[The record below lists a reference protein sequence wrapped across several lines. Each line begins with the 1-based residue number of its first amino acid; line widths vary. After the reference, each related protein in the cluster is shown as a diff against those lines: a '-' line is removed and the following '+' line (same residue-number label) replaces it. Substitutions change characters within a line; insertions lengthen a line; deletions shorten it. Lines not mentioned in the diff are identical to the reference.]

1 MKKQN
6 KPVFSYYLCEQQI
19 PFFCEKQDTGLSKK
33 KGGQKFISAKK
44 MEKQTLEELYA
55 KFKELVTDPELRED
69 GNKVFISYKLQ
80 INDKDFDVSV
90 VITNGRAVAI
100 TGKRTYIYQIREKSC
115 ELFND
120 EIQTKYPSFQ
130 IYGGNGS
137 FSVGRRFL
145 FDSVEELVSNIKEFN
160 SICEASVPQFE
171 STCVNFLVKTEEEE
185 EYDPTQEFSP
195 VVEEVSSEKASDY
208 VDSFVREQQEFC
220 RQTFYGL
227 AAGAD
232 TRVKGNDI
240 SFIRPEGDG
249 SIKVTMDSESP
260 EDIKIDYAYLVNDQ
274 ELAYIAISNISSTYE
289 EFEAFYNEKKKML
302 HVYGYVTPDKY
313 LPDEPEECIETL
325 KEAIHNSL
333 EAAKKTTV
341 SGDQV
346 SANMQALMNEQLE
359 EIKAQSEELESSR
372 AQLEEERK
380 LFEKEREDYLNERR
394 QLESELEEEKER
406 LHQKDEELAERES
419 AIAEQEA
426 TYDEEKA
433 KYALNMKNLTGQL
446 AKLQDRLRQNP
457 SSKTDSSEVAK
468 LKSRLNSTTKARASM
483 EKTLNAEID
492 ELRRKNKEM
501 SDLLL
506 EKNQEIDNLKE
517 DVHDQ
522 AVHLFDDE
530 RSGYLK
536 RIEELEKTAAVV
548 GEEMSPEKCEN
559 LLKADGVY
567 GDVTILHGARNVI
580 VSCTYAE
587 SYAIKIVFGEVS
599 FVDVCKKI
607 KRVDPKILTK
617 LNNDVADTKFFTKE
631 EGVYARKYISKRVT
645 EESLRSVVSELIG
658 HFDDDK
664 KRR

>member
-1 MKKQN
+1 
-6 KPVFSYYLCEQQI
+6 
-19 PFFCEKQDTGLSKK
+19 
-33 KGGQKFISAKK
+33 

-55 KFKELVTDPELRED
+55 KFKELVTDPKFRED
-69 GNKVFISYKLQ
+69 GNKVFISYKMQ
-80 INDKDFDVSV
+80 INDKDFDISV

-100 TGKRTYIYQIREKSC
+100 TGKRTYIYQIKEKSC
-115 ELFND
+115 EQFND

-145 FDSVEELVSNIKEFN
+145 FDSVDELVSNIKEFN
-160 SICEASVPQFE
+160 SICEVSVPQFE
-171 STCVNFLVKTEEEE
+171 SSCVNFLVKTEEEG
-185 EYDPTQEFSP
+185 EYNPTQEFSP
-195 VVEEVSSEKASDY
+195 VVEEVSNEKASDY

-220 RQTFYGL
+220 RQTFYDL
-227 AAGAD
+227 AGDAEAH
-232 TRVKGNDI
+232 VKGSDI
-240 SFIRPEGDG
+240 SFIRSEGDG
-249 SIKVTMDSESP
+249 SIKVTMDNESP
-260 EDIKIDYAYLVNDQ
+260 EDIKIDYAYSVNDQ
-274 ELAYIAISNISSTYE
+274 ELAYVAISNISSTYE
-289 EFEAFYNEKKKML
+289 EFETFYNEKKKML

-313 LPDEPEECIETL
+313 LPDEPKECIETL
-325 KEAIHNSL
+325 KEAIHNSI
-333 EAAKKTTV
+333 ETAKKTAI

-346 SANMQALMNEQLE
+346 SANMQVLMNEQLE

-372 AQLEEERK
+372 VELEEERK

-406 LHQKDEELAERES
+406 LHQKEDELAEREN

-457 SSKTDSSEVAK
+457 SSKTDSSELVK
-468 LKSRLNSTTKARASM
+468 LKSRLNSVTKARASM
-483 EKTLNAEID
+483 EKTLNAEIN

-506 EKNQEIDNLKE
+506 EKNHEIDNLKE

-536 RIEELEKTAAVV
+536 RIEEFEKNAAIA

-559 LLKADGVY
+559 ILKEDGVY

-587 SYAIKIVFGEVS
+587 SFVIKVVFGEVS

-631 EGVYARKYISKRVT
+631 ESVYARKYISKRVT